1 MRPLPL
7 LLAALSACTSSP
19 EPLTALEI
27 SPPPPYN
34 LGLSARNRPYLV
46 GGVPTVLR
54 VSGVPGPTSL
64 RLYLS
69 PTGPGATCPP
79 GLPVCTDLA
88 APVLDVVTRTG
99 VNGSIDLVVT
109 PPSSIGDGAAVFQA
123 FAGGP
128 GTPRSAPLSMPR
140 FAALGDPD
148 NDGLI
153 SSLEAGLGSHP
164 GLIDTDGD
172 GLTDGHEWSVWLTDP
187 ADADTDGDGLD
198 DGAELTTYGTDP
210 LDPDTDLDGLSD
222 GDEVLIWGS
231 SPTQTDS
238 DADTLPDGDEVLT
251 LGTDPTLADTDG
263 DRLSDPAELNT
274 HGTDP
279 LLPDTD
285 GGGAADGVEL
295 ASLTDPLDPS
305 DDASSLDLAD
315 PSWSTQRRIPL
326 ANGLSAHFAP
336 DGELWAVSNN
346 ASASGGG
353 LYRTQRRAAFLRV
366 ATLDTPDG
374 VEVGAD
380 GAAFVSE
387 DNVGN
392 VWRYTPT
399 GGLQLWVTGWH
410 AGDDDVAALE
420 VATATRT
427 GGFLTPGQALAGD
440 RGFGGPDDI
449 WRFSTLTAEGEAV
462 LHTDNGT
469 LEDLNDLLITPTMVL
484 ATDAT
489 RGRLHQVGPTG
500 ALTQLTL
507 DVPLQQPASLAWD
520 PLTGRALLHDAGLR
534 QVLAIDLATMTTEV
548 VIDGITARGL
558 SSLDVSEDGLM
569 MAITQVDHVVLV
581 TRCGP
586 GAGLLGTDC
595 DEDGLTDL
603 CEIELGTDVDCDGDG
618 ALDSCELLDG
628 TEDDCDSNGVPDT
641 CPDCG
646 GIDVVFAVDTSA
658 SMDDEAAALCDKLAG
673 VATALEAAGVS
684 VQATILGIA
693 NNPGGAY
700 DCLEGNVVTAYGTT
714 VPDSPPAGQQTLGD
728 CPGGNEVAIEDWGR
742 AVSVLA
748 DAYPWRPGAVRLVV
762 PVADEGPW
770 CGDPVSDPGADRAS
784 IDQAILVSNHRGVI
798 ASPITGTGSSSAVV
812 GMAQALAA
820 GTGGIAR
827 STGFAESDL
836 VGAVLAIAEAAC
848 ESSWD
853 CNGNQTPDVC
863 DLSEGAETDCDLNL
877 VPDTCDIARG
887 AADPCA
893 P

>member
-1 MRPLPL
+1 MR
-7 LLAALSACTSSP
+7 
-19 EPLTALEI
+19 PLTALLATLTACTAGPEAPEL

-34 LGLSARNRPYLV
+34 LGLTSRTRPYLV

-54 VSGVPGPTSL
+54 VSGVPGPTEV
-64 RLYLS
+64 RLYVS
-69 PTGPGATCPP
+69 PTGAGAACVP

-88 APVLDVVTRTG
+88 APVLNVVTRAG
-99 VNGSIDLVVT
+99 VSGAVDLVVT
-109 PPSSIGDGAAVFQA
+109 PPSTMGDGDALFQA
-123 FAGGP
+123 FASGAGA
-128 GTPRSAPLSMPR
+128 PRSAPLALPR

-148 NDGLI
+148 RDGLI
-153 SSLEAGLGSHP
+153 SSLEAGLNSHP
-164 GLIDTDGD
+164 GR
-172 GLTDGHEWSVWLTDP
+172 
-187 ADADTDGDGLD
+187 ADTDGDGLN
-198 DGAELTTYGTDP
+198 DGEEWSMWLTDPAEADTDGDGLNDGDELNLRGTDP
-210 LDPDTDLDGLSD
+210 LDPDTDIDGLAD
-222 GDEVLIWGS
+222 GDEVRVWGS
-231 SPTQTDS
+231 SPTNADS
-238 DADTLPDGDEVLT
+238 DADTLPDGDEVL
-251 LGTDPTLADTDG
+251 LYGTDPTRADSDG
-263 DRLSDPAELNT
+263 DRLSDPAELNS

-279 LLPDTD
+279 LLADTD
-285 GGGAADGVEL
+285 GGGAGDGVEL
-295 ASLTDPLDPS
+295 ASFTNPLDPT
-305 DDASSLDLAD
+305 DDAGAVDVVD
-315 PSWSTQRRIPL
+315 PSWNTQRRIPL
-326 ANGLSAHFAP
+326 TNGLSAHFAP
-336 DGELWAVSNN
+336 NGELWAASNN
-346 ASASGGG
+346 ASTAGGG

-387 DNVGN
+387 DGAGN
-392 VWRYTPT
+392 VWRYTAT

-410 AGDDDVAALE
+410 AGDDDFAALE
-420 VATATRT
+420 VATAART

-440 RGFGGPDDI
+440 RGFSGPDDI
-449 WRFSTLTAEGEAV
+449 WRFSTLAAEGETV

-469 LEDLNDLLITPTMVL
+469 FEDINDLLITPTMVL

-489 RGRLHQVGPTG
+489 RGRLNQVGPTG
-500 ALTQLTL
+500 AVTQLTL
-507 DVPLQQPASLAWD
+507 DVALQQPASLAWD

-534 QVLAIDLATMTTEV
+534 KILAIDLATMTTEV
-548 VIDGITARGL
+548 VIDGVTARGL

-586 GAGLLGTDC
+586 GAGLLGADC
-595 DEDGLTDL
+595 DEDGATDL

-618 ALDSCELLDG
+618 ALDACELLDG
-628 TEDDCDSNGVPDT
+628 TEDDCDADGVPDT

-673 VATALEAAGVS
+673 VATALEATGVS

-693 NNPGGAY
+693 ATPGGAY
-700 DCLEGNVVTAYGTT
+700 DCLEGSVVTSYGTA

-728 CPGGNEVAIEDWGR
+728 CPGGNEVAFEDWGR

-748 DAYPWRPGAVRLVV
+748 DAYPWRPGVVRLVI

-784 IDQAILVSNHRGVI
+784 IDQAILVSNRRGVI
-798 ASPITGTGSSSAVV
+798 ASPITGTGSTATVIA
-812 GMAQALAA
+812 MAQALAT
-820 GTGGIAR
+820 GTGGITR
-827 STGFAESDL
+827 STGFAEADL

-848 ESSWD
+848 EYSWD
-853 CNGNQTPDVC
+853 CNGNLAPDVC
-863 DLSEGAETDCDLNL
+863 DIGAGTETDCDLNL
-877 VPDTCDIARG
+877 VPDTCDVARG
-887 AADPCA
+887 AADPCL